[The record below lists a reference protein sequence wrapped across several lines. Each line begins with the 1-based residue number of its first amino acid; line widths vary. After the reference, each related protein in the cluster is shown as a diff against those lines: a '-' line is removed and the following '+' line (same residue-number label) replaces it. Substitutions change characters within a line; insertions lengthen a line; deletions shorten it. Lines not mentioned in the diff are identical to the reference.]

1 MSSSSESESIS
12 FPHPVLSRLHAPGK
26 KPTRPQIL
34 QVQTELNANAASI
47 DTIHGAHGHSFLSI
61 APADYTILNAGVAFA
76 IPPQPPA
83 QPVYPNNAP
92 TSHQISEAARTHAE
106 EWRAYRIM
114 RKTES
119 SLRNQLLAA
128 ADDVYWRRLR
138 LPTLGYAS
146 RSVRDL
152 LAHMIT
158 TYGRF
163 TDAERQAVAAR
174 LEVPWEGGPLE
185 VVIQQ
190 IEDAA
195 EAFNLGGAGMTDA
208 QKRDK
213 LYDLVNS
220 SGLIPEACQKWRMK
234 PQADK
239 TWDNAIT
246 LFLEHANDRDD
257 MLTSGNAGYKANNM
271 MEKTLLATT
280 EVLQELNSQVA
291 NMSERTNTQAS
302 KITELT
308 AKLAAADAT
317 LKAYRDG
324 EKHRGGQENRNPSST
339 KANSRGKPY
348 GTKYCWTH
356 GCRGHIGVDC
366 RGKAAGHQD
375 TATLEN
381 PMGGSLCIPI

>member
-1 MSSSSESESIS
+1 
-12 FPHPVLSRLHAPGK
+12 
-26 KPTRPQIL
+26 
-34 QVQTELNANAASI
+34 
-47 DTIHGAHGHSFLSI
+47 
-61 APADYTILNAGVAFA
+61 
-76 IPPQPPA
+76 
-83 QPVYPNNAP
+83 
-92 TSHQISEAARTHAE
+92 
-106 EWRAYRIM
+106 M

-271 MEKTLLATT
+271 MEQTLLATT
-280 EVLQELNSQVA
+280 EVLQELNSQVV
-291 NMSERTNTQAS
+291 NT
-302 KITELT
+302 
-308 AKLAAADAT
+308 
-317 LKAYRDG
+317 
-324 EKHRGGQENRNPSST
+324 
-339 KANSRGKPY
+339 
-348 GTKYCWTH
+348 
-356 GCRGHIGVDC
+356 
-366 RGKAAGHQD
+366 
-375 TATLEN
+375 
-381 PMGGSLCIPI
+381 M